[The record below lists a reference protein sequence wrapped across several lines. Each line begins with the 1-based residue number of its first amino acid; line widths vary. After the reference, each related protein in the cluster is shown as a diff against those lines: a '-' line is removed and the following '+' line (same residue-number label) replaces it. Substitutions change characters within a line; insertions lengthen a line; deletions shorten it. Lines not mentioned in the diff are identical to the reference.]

1 MGDKCLAAFS
11 LYFTAIANG
20 KSRFYSFEDFSEL
33 ISRAGL
39 KIDQMFEGLG
49 TGHTL
54 LVCKKAYI

>member
-1 MGDKCLAAFS
+1 MA
-11 LYFTAIANG
+11 
-20 KSRFYSFEDFSEL
+20 KSILFIRDFSEL